1 MSWLFGGKK
10 KKKAEA
16 PKPDVHAVKEN
27 LDKQV
32 EFIGMN
38 INKYEKQIESLKKD
52 AKIALQK
59 KDKKRAILLM
69 KKKKM
74 YEAEISKM
82 DGMRLMMEQQKLNME
97 SQMSNKNVFDV
108 MAEGT
113 RTIEQLAKEAD
124 IDKFDEIREKHEEM
138 EDKNAEINDFFA
150 NYAEEQTEGLEDE
163 LADLEAEL
171 AEEEMDDDIMDKP
184 ITGKVTGGKARNK
197 VEQLN
202 KEEEDLL
209 AELN

>member
-1 MSWLFGGKK
+1 
-10 KKKAEA
+10 
-16 PKPDVHAVKEN
+16 
-27 LDKQV
+27 
-32 EFIGMN
+32 
-38 INKYEKQIESLKKD
+38 
-52 AKIALQK
+52 
-59 KDKKRAILLM
+59 
-69 KKKKM
+69 M
-74 YEAEISKM
+74 YEAEISKL

-97 SQMSNKNVFDV
+97 SQMNNKNVFDT

-150 NYAEEQTEGLEDE
+150 NYADEQTEDCEDE
-163 LADLEAEL
+163 LAELEAEL
-171 AEEEMDDDIMDKP
+171 AEEELGDDIVDKP
-184 ITGKVTGGKARNK
+184 IKGSKAKNR
-197 VEQLN
+197 VERVN